1 MKVLMLSQAEVT
13 ALLDLDRLLD
23 ALEEGF
29 RAVSSGKVEVPGRT
43 AVTTEH
49 DGWLGTMPGYGAGLG
64 LGVKLVSV
72 FPHND
77 AAGLPSHQALIA
89 LFDPANGSPLA
100 VMDGTRITAI
110 RTAGAAAVSTRH
122 LARKDS
128 RVLAIIG
135 AGVQGGAHL
144 EIFPR
149 VRDFQ
154 EIRIASRTIDSAR
167 KLAALN
173 PKAHAVESFE
183 QAARGADVI
192 AMCTHSSTPVVRSEW
207 VAPGTHVTSVGY
219 SAPHGELDRELADR
233 ANLFVESRG
242 RVQLAAGRLHGA
254 RRHGPAQGERGG
266 RGFAGQ
272 AARTGLRRRDHRLQ
286 VDGPRGRG
294 PGRVRPGLSEG
305 ESQGGRIV
313 GRALAASGANR
324 RLHAPERNS
333 RGIASFCMQVVVDS
347 GHASMVRRT
356 AATTRSRV
364 GR

>member
-89 LFDPANGSPLA
+89 LFDPATGSPVA

-135 AGVQGGAHL
+135 AGVQGHAHL

-154 EIRIASRTIDSAR
+154 EIRIASRAIDSAR

-183 QAARGADVI
+183 EAARGADVI
-192 AMCTHSSTPVVRSEW
+192 AMCTHSSTPVVRREW
-207 VAPGTHVTSVGY
+207 VGPGTHVTSVGY
-219 SAPHGELDRELADR
+219 SAPHGELDRALADA
-233 ANLFVESRG
+233 ANLFVESRAAAFSAPPAG
-242 RVQLAAGRLHGA
+242 CMELAGMDPEKASEM
-254 RRHGPAQGERGG
+254 GEVLLGKRPG
-266 RGFAGQ
+266 RGSDDEITVYKSMGHAVE
-272 AARTGLRRRDHRLQ
+272 D
-286 VDGPRGRG
+286 
-294 PGRVRPGLSEG
+294 
-305 ESQGGRIV
+305 
-313 GRALAASGANR
+313 LAASGLVYREAK
-324 RLHAPERNS
+324 A
-333 RGIASFCMQVVVDS
+333 RGAGSSVEL
-347 GHASMVRRT
+347 
-356 AATTRSRV
+356 
-364 GR
+364 

>member
-1 MKVLMLSQAEVT
+1 MLSQAEVT

-89 LFDPANGSPLA
+89 LFDPATGSPVA

-135 AGVQGGAHL
+135 AGVQGHAHL

-154 EIRIASRTIDSAR
+154 EIRIASRAIDSAR

-183 QAARGADVI
+183 EAARGADVI
-192 AMCTHSSTPVVRSEW
+192 AMCTHSSTPVVKREW
-207 VAPGTHVTSVGY
+207 VGRGTHVTSVGY
-219 SAPHGELDRELADR
+219 SAPHGELDRALADA
-233 ANLFVESRG
+233 ANLFVESRAAAFSAPPAG
-242 RVQLAAGRLHGA
+242 CMELAGMDPEKASEM
-254 RRHGPAQGERGG
+254 GEVLLGKRPG
-266 RGFAGQ
+266 RGSDDEITVYKSMGHAVED
-272 AARTGLRRRDHRLQ
+272 L
-286 VDGPRGRG
+286 V
-294 PGRVRPGLSEG
+294 
-305 ESQGGRIV
+305 
-313 GRALAASGANR
+313 ASGLVYREAK
-324 RLHAPERNS
+324 A
-333 RGIASFCMQVVVDS
+333 RGAGSTVEL
-347 GHASMVRRT
+347 
-356 AATTRSRV
+356 
-364 GR
+364 

>member
-1 MKVLMLSQAEVT
+1 MLSQAEVT

-233 ANLFVESRG
+233 ANLFVESRAAAFSSPPAG
-242 RVQLAAGRLHGA
+242 CMELAGMDPEKASEM
-254 RRHGPAQGERGG
+254 GEVLLGKRPG
-266 RGFAGQ
+266 RGSDDEITVYKSMGHAVE
-272 AARTGLRRRDHRLQ
+272 D
-286 VDGPRGRG
+286 
-294 PGRVRPGLSEG
+294 
-305 ESQGGRIV
+305 
-313 GRALAASGANR
+313 LAASGLVYREAK
-324 RLHAPERNS
+324 A
-333 RGIASFCMQVVVDS
+333 RGAGSTVEL
-347 GHASMVRRT
+347 
-356 AATTRSRV
+356 
-364 GR
+364 

>member
-1 MKVLMLSQAEVT
+1 MLSQADVT

-43 AVTTEH
+43 AVTAEH
-49 DGWLGTMPGYGAGLG
+49 DGWLGTMPGYGPGLG

-89 LFDPANGSPLA
+89 LFDPATGSPLA

-110 RTAGAAAVSTRH
+110 RTAGAAAVSARH

-135 AGVQGGAHL
+135 AGVQGHAHL

-149 VRDFQ
+149 VRDFD

-167 KLAALN
+167 ELAALN
-173 PKAHAVESFE
+173 PKVHAVESFE
-183 QAARGADVI
+183 EAARGADVI
-192 AMCTHSSTPVVRSEW
+192 AMCTHSSTPVVLREW

-219 SAPHGELDRELADR
+219 AAPHGELDRELAEA
-233 ANLFVESRG
+233 ANLFVESRPAAFSPPPAGCMELAGMDPEKASEMGEVLLG
-242 RVQLAAGRLHGA
+242 RR
-254 RRHGPAQGERGG
+254 
-266 RGFAGQ
+266 
-272 AARTGLRRRDHRLQ
+272 
-286 VDGPRGRG
+286 
-294 PGRVRPGLSEG
+294 PGRRSDDEITVYKSMGHAVED
-305 ESQGGRIV
+305 
-313 GRALAASGANR
+313 LAASNLVYKEALARGAGSSVE
-324 RLHAPERNS
+324 L
-333 RGIASFCMQVVVDS
+333 
-347 GHASMVRRT
+347 
-356 AATTRSRV
+356 
-364 GR
+364 

>member
-1 MKVLMLSQAEVT
+1 MLSQADVT

-49 DGWLGTMPGYGAGLG
+49 DGWLGTMPGYGPGLG

-89 LFDPANGSPLA
+89 LFDPATGSPLA

-110 RTAGAAAVSTRH
+110 RTAGAAAVSARH

-135 AGVQGGAHL
+135 AGVQGHAHI

-149 VRDFQ
+149 VRDFD

-167 KLAALN
+167 KLAALD
-173 PKAHAVESFE
+173 PKARAVESFE
-183 QAARGADVI
+183 EAARGADVI
-192 AMCTHSSTPVVRSEW
+192 AMCTHSSTPVVQREW
-207 VAPGTHVTSVGY
+207 VAAGTHVTSVGY
-219 SAPHGELDRELADR
+219 AAPHGELDRELAEA
-233 ANLFVESRG
+233 ANLFVESRPAAFSPPPAGCMELAGMDPEKASEMGEVLLG
-242 RVQLAAGRLHGA
+242 RR
-254 RRHGPAQGERGG
+254 
-266 RGFAGQ
+266 
-272 AARTGLRRRDHRLQ
+272 
-286 VDGPRGRG
+286 
-294 PGRVRPGLSEG
+294 PGRRSDDEITVYKSMGHAVED
-305 ESQGGRIV
+305 
-313 GRALAASGANR
+313 LAASNLVYKEALARGAGSSVE
-324 RLHAPERNS
+324 L
-333 RGIASFCMQVVVDS
+333 
-347 GHASMVRRT
+347 
-356 AATTRSRV
+356 
-364 GR
+364 

>member
-1 MKVLMLSQAEVT
+1 MKVLMLSQADVT

-23 ALEEGF
+23 ALEDGF

-43 AVTTEH
+43 AVTAEH

-89 LFDPANGSPLA
+89 LFDPATGSPVA

-110 RTAGAAAVSTRH
+110 RTAGAAAGSTRH

-128 RVLAIIG
+128 RGLTILG
-135 AGVQGGAHL
+135 AGVQGHAHL
-144 EIFPR
+144 EIFPH

-154 EIRIASRTIDSAR
+154 EIRIASRSIDSAR

-183 QAARGADVI
+183 EAARGADVI

-207 VAPGTHVTSVGY
+207 
-219 SAPHGELDRELADR
+219 
-233 ANLFVESRG
+233 
-242 RVQLAAGRLHGA
+242 
-254 RRHGPAQGERGG
+254 
-266 RGFAGQ
+266 
-272 AARTGLRRRDHRLQ
+272 
-286 VDGPRGRG
+286 
-294 PGRVRPGLSEG
+294 
-305 ESQGGRIV
+305 
-313 GRALAASGANR
+313 
-324 RLHAPERNS
+324 
-333 RGIASFCMQVVVDS
+333 
-347 GHASMVRRT
+347 
-356 AATTRSRV
+356 
-364 GR
+364 